1 MYTSILK
8 KTWIATRVMFKG
20 SLENCEMKIK
30 TIGKGPLLPHMF
42 KIFYLK

>member
-30 TIGKGPLLPHMF
+30 TIGKGPLLPHMLRF
-42 KIFYLK
+42 FI